1 MAVSRSPGGAP
12 SVTHE
17 TTRRA
22 RITAPKTVT
31 VSIGLVRRTSSVGS
45 QTRKPA
51 RDSQRNGRSGRSTA
65 TSMTASTATTP
76 TNGVVEPS
84 GRPRVGRRGKA
95 PDGQRDGAD
104 LREHGCTLVPRG
116 GSIGSAG

>member
-1 MAVSRSPGGAP
+1 MAVLRSPGGAP
-12 SVTHE
+12 SVTLE

-76 TNGVVEPS
+76 TNAWSRRPAGRAS
-84 GRPRVGRRGKA
+84 GGAGRRQTDSA
-95 PDGQRDGAD
+95 TERICASTGA
-104 LREHGCTLVPRG
+104 R
-116 GSIGSAG
+116 